1 MLAREPLH
9 VRRGGVDEMIDEAD
23 ALGEAQHAVGQ
34 AIADVARNLGRVAQF
49 DERLEQAH
57 DGRARQ
63 AGFLAPATAIVPCG
77 RRLSASRIAKL
88 RRTGSMAAMPRR
100 YSVIRILST
109 SGPASLARRVYAPPK
124 KKRRGNMFGRR
135 QFGMAAARRSL
146 AAPAIARAQKFPSG
160 RVTMVVPF
168 PAGAATDISAR
179 VYAERL
185 SALWGQPVVID
196 NKGGGNG
203 IPAAEVVARAK
214 PDGLTIFATSAM
226 TQVVNPA
233 IYDKLPYDPIADF
246 EPITRIGTSPF
257 VLLVDR
263 NSPIKTAAELTAKL
277 KAEPGKHNYGAGAL
291 PARVASELYKMA
303 AGVDAVYVGYKS
315 NPQAIPDVQS
325 GLLTFMMID
334 TVNAKIA
341 DRPRRAARA
350 CSSPTPSATP
360 PLPDVPTAAEAGL
373 ARRPADDLD
382 RLLRAQGHAAR
393 DRRTRSTRYPR
404 RRGHAGGPGA
414 AGGAGRHAEAHDAR
428 TNSPPSRASEKE
440 RWGKIIR
447 RANIKVE

>member
-1 MLAREPLH
+1 
-9 VRRGGVDEMIDEAD
+9 MI
-23 ALGEAQHAVGQ
+23 
-34 AIADVARNLGRVAQF
+34 
-49 DERLEQAH
+49 
-57 DGRARQ
+57 
-63 AGFLAPATAIVPCG
+63 
-77 RRLSASRIAKL
+77 
-88 RRTGSMAAMPRR
+88 
-100 YSVIRILST
+100 
-109 SGPASLARRVYAPPK
+109 
-124 KKRRGNMFGRR
+124 GRR
-135 QFGMAAARRSL
+135 QFGMGLSAAAF

-203 IPAAEVVARAK
+203 IPAAESVARAK
-214 PDGLTIFATSAM
+214 PDGLTLFATSAM

-246 EPITRIGTSPF
+246 APISRMGTSPF

-263 NSPIKTAAELTAKL
+263 NSPINTAAELTAKL
-277 KAEPGKHNYGAGAL
+277 KAEPGRHNYGAGAL

-341 DRPRRAARA
+341 MDRGALKGLFVTDSERYAAVPA
-350 CSSPTPSATP
+350 M
-360 PLPDVPTAAEAGL
+360 PTAAEAGL
-373 ARRPADDLD
+373 PEVLLTTWTGFYAPKGTPAEIVNRINADLYTVSAMPEVIERLAALGGTPKLMRPAEFGAFA
-382 RLLRAQGHAAR
+382 RA
-393 DRRTRSTRYPR
+393 
-404 RRGHAGGPGA
+404 
-414 AGGAGRHAEAHDAR
+414 
-428 TNSPPSRASEKE
+428 EKE
-440 RWGKIIR
+440 RWGQIIR

>member
-1 MLAREPLH
+1 
-9 VRRGGVDEMIDEAD
+9 MI
-23 ALGEAQHAVGQ
+23 
-34 AIADVARNLGRVAQF
+34 
-49 DERLEQAH
+49 
-57 DGRARQ
+57 
-63 AGFLAPATAIVPCG
+63 
-77 RRLSASRIAKL
+77 
-88 RRTGSMAAMPRR
+88 
-100 YSVIRILST
+100 
-109 SGPASLARRVYAPPK
+109 
-124 KKRRGNMFGRR
+124 GRR
-135 QFGMAAARRSL
+135 QFGMGLGAAAF
-146 AAPAIARAQKFPSG
+146 AAPAIALAQKYPSG

-203 IPAAEVVARAK
+203 IPAAESVARAK
-214 PDGLTIFATSAM
+214 PDGLTLFATSAM

-246 EPITRIGTSPF
+246 APISRMGTSPF

-263 NSPIKTAAELTAKL
+263 NSPINTAAELTAKL

-341 DRPRRAARA
+341 MDRGALKGLFVTDRERYAAV
-350 CSSPTPSATP
+350 
-360 PLPDVPTAAEAGL
+360 PDMPTAAEAGL
-373 ARRPADDLD
+373 PDVLLTTWTGFYAPKGTPAEIVDRINADLYTVAAMPEVIERLAALGGTPKLMRPAEF
-382 RLLRAQGHAAR
+382 AAF
-393 DRRTRSTRYPR
+393 
-404 RRGHAGGPGA
+404 
-414 AGGAGRHAEAHDAR
+414 
-428 TNSPPSRASEKE
+428 ASAEKE
-440 RWGKIIR
+440 RWGQIIR

>member
-1 MLAREPLH
+1 M
-9 VRRGGVDEMIDEAD
+9 
-23 ALGEAQHAVGQ
+23 
-34 AIADVARNLGRVAQF
+34 LGR
-49 DERLEQAH
+49 R
-57 DGRARQ
+57 
-63 AGFLAPATAIVPCG
+63 
-77 RRLSASRIAKL
+77 K
-88 RRTGSMAAMPRR
+88 
-100 YSVIRILST
+100 
-109 SGPASLARRVYAPPK
+109 
-124 KKRRGNMFGRR
+124 
-135 QFGMAAARRSL
+135 FGMGLGVAAF
-146 AAPAIARAQKFPSG
+146 AAPGIARAQKFPSG

-203 IPAAEVVARAK
+203 IPAAESVARAR
-214 PDGLTIFATSAM
+214 PDGLTLFATSAM

-246 EPITRIGTSPF
+246 APISRMGTSPF

-263 NSPIKTAAELTAKL
+263 NSPINSAAELTAKL

-341 DRPRRAARA
+341 MDRGALKGLFVTDRERYAAV
-350 CSSPTPSATP
+350 
-360 PLPDVPTAAEAGL
+360 PDMPTAAEAGL
-373 ARRPADDLD
+373 PEVLLTTWTGFYAPKGTPAEIVDRINADLYTVAAMPEVVERLAALGGTPKLMRPAEF
-382 RLLRAQGHAAR
+382 AAF
-393 DRRTRSTRYPR
+393 
-404 RRGHAGGPGA
+404 
-414 AGGAGRHAEAHDAR
+414 
-428 TNSPPSRASEKE
+428 ASAEKE
-440 RWGKIIR
+440 RWGQIIR
-447 RANIKVE
+447 RAYIKVE

>member
-1 MLAREPLH
+1 
-9 VRRGGVDEMIDEAD
+9 MI
-23 ALGEAQHAVGQ
+23 
-34 AIADVARNLGRVAQF
+34 
-49 DERLEQAH
+49 
-57 DGRARQ
+57 
-63 AGFLAPATAIVPCG
+63 
-77 RRLSASRIAKL
+77 
-88 RRTGSMAAMPRR
+88 
-100 YSVIRILST
+100 
-109 SGPASLARRVYAPPK
+109 
-124 KKRRGNMFGRR
+124 GRR
-135 QFGMAAARRSL
+135 QFGMGLGAAAF
-146 AAPAIARAQKFPSG
+146 AAPAIVQAQKFPSG

-203 IPAAEVVARAK
+203 IPAAESVARAK
-214 PDGLTIFATSAM
+214 PDGLTLFATSAM

-246 EPITRIGTSPF
+246 TPISRMGTSPF

-263 NSPIKTAAELTAKL
+263 NSPINSAAELTAKL

-334 TVNAKIA
+334 AVNAKIA
-341 DRPRRAARA
+341 MDRGALKGLFVTESERYAAVPA
-350 CSSPTPSATP
+350 M
-360 PLPDVPTAAEAGL
+360 PTAAEAGL
-373 ARRPADDLD
+373 PEVLLTTWTGFYAPKGTPVEIVNRINADLYTVSAMPEVVERLAALGGTPKLMRPAEF
-382 RLLRAQGHAAR
+382 AAF
-393 DRRTRSTRYPR
+393 
-404 RRGHAGGPGA
+404 
-414 AGGAGRHAEAHDAR
+414 
-428 TNSPPSRASEKE
+428 ASAEKE
-440 RWGKIIR
+440 RWGQIIR

>member
-1 MLAREPLH
+1 ML
-9 VRRGGVDEMIDEAD
+9 
-23 ALGEAQHAVGQ
+23 
-34 AIADVARNLGRVAQF
+34 
-49 DERLEQAH
+49 
-57 DGRARQ
+57 
-63 AGFLAPATAIVPCG
+63 
-77 RRLSASRIAKL
+77 
-88 RRTGSMAAMPRR
+88 
-100 YSVIRILST
+100 
-109 SGPASLARRVYAPPK
+109 
-124 KKRRGNMFGRR
+124 GRR
-135 QFGMAAARRSL
+135 QFGMGLSAAAV
-146 AAPAIARAQKFPSG
+146 AAPGIARAQKFPSG

-179 VYAERL
+179 IYAERL

-203 IPAAEVVARAK
+203 IPAAESVARAK
-214 PDGLTIFATSAM
+214 PDGLTLFATSAM

-246 EPITRIGTSPF
+246 APISRMGTSPF

-263 NSPIKTAAELTAKL
+263 NSPINTAAELTAKL

-341 DRPRRAARA
+341 MDRGALKGLFVTDSERYAAVPA
-350 CSSPTPSATP
+350 M
-360 PLPDVPTAAEAGL
+360 PTAAEAGL
-373 ARRPADDLD
+373 PEVLLTTWTGFYAPKGTPAEIVNRINADLYTVSAMPEVVERLAALGGTPKLMRPAEF
-382 RLLRAQGHAAR
+382 AAF
-393 DRRTRSTRYPR
+393 
-404 RRGHAGGPGA
+404 
-414 AGGAGRHAEAHDAR
+414 
-428 TNSPPSRASEKE
+428 ASAEKE
-440 RWGKIIR
+440 RWGQIIR

>member
-1 MLAREPLH
+1 MIG
-9 VRRGGVDEMIDEAD
+9 RRRFGMG
-23 ALGEAQHAVGQ
+23 LGAAAFAV
-34 AIADVARNLGRVAQF
+34 
-49 DERLEQAH
+49 
-57 DGRARQ
+57 
-63 AGFLAPATAIVPCG
+63 PAIV
-77 RRLSASRIAKL
+77 
-88 RRTGSMAAMPRR
+88 
-100 YSVIRILST
+100 
-109 SGPASLARRVYAPPK
+109 
-124 KKRRGNMFGRR
+124 
-135 QFGMAAARRSL
+135 Q
-146 AAPAIARAQKFPSG
+146 AQKYPAG

-203 IPAAEVVARAK
+203 IPAAESVARAK
-214 PDGLTIFATSAM
+214 PDGLTLFATSAM

-246 EPITRIGTSPF
+246 APISRMGTSPF

-263 NSPIKTAAELTAKL
+263 NSPINTAAELTAKL

-291 PARVASELYKMA
+291 PARVASELYKMS

-341 DRPRRAARA
+341 MDRGALKGLFVTDSERYAAVPA
-350 CSSPTPSATP
+350 M
-360 PLPDVPTAAEAGL
+360 PTAAEAGL
-373 ARRPADDLD
+373 PDVLLTTWTGFYAPKGTPAEIVNRINADLYTVSAMPEVVERLAALGGTPKLMRPAEF
-382 RLLRAQGHAAR
+382 AAF
-393 DRRTRSTRYPR
+393 
-404 RRGHAGGPGA
+404 
-414 AGGAGRHAEAHDAR
+414 
-428 TNSPPSRASEKE
+428 ASAEKE
-440 RWGKIIR
+440 RWGQIIR

>member
-1 MLAREPLH
+1 
-9 VRRGGVDEMIDEAD
+9 MI
-23 ALGEAQHAVGQ
+23 
-34 AIADVARNLGRVAQF
+34 
-49 DERLEQAH
+49 
-57 DGRARQ
+57 
-63 AGFLAPATAIVPCG
+63 
-77 RRLSASRIAKL
+77 
-88 RRTGSMAAMPRR
+88 
-100 YSVIRILST
+100 
-109 SGPASLARRVYAPPK
+109 
-124 KKRRGNMFGRR
+124 GRR
-135 QFGMAAARRSL
+135 QFGMGLGVAAF
-146 AAPAIARAQKFPSG
+146 AAPSIVRAQKFPSG

-203 IPAAEVVARAK
+203 IPAAESVARAK
-214 PDGLTIFATSAM
+214 PDGLTLFATSAM

-246 EPITRIGTSPF
+246 APISRMGTSPF

-263 NSPIKTAAELTAKL
+263 NSPINTAAELTAKL
-277 KAEPGKHNYGAGAL
+277 KAEPGKYNYGAGSL

-341 DRPRRAARA
+341 MDRGALKGLFVTDSERYAAV
-350 CSSPTPSATP
+350 PEM
-360 PLPDVPTAAEAGL
+360 PTAAQAGL
-373 ARRPADDLD
+373 PEVLLTTWTGFYAPKGTPPEIVNRINADLYTVSAMPEVVERLTALGGTPKLMPPAEF
-382 RLLRAQGHAAR
+382 AAFA
-393 DRRTRSTRYPR
+393 S
-404 RRGHAGGPGA
+404 
-414 AGGAGRHAEAHDAR
+414 AEKD
-428 TNSPPSRASEKE
+428 
-440 RWGKIIR
+440 RWGQIIR

>member
-1 MLAREPLH
+1 
-9 VRRGGVDEMIDEAD
+9 MI
-23 ALGEAQHAVGQ
+23 
-34 AIADVARNLGRVAQF
+34 
-49 DERLEQAH
+49 
-57 DGRARQ
+57 
-63 AGFLAPATAIVPCG
+63 
-77 RRLSASRIAKL
+77 
-88 RRTGSMAAMPRR
+88 
-100 YSVIRILST
+100 
-109 SGPASLARRVYAPPK
+109 
-124 KKRRGNMFGRR
+124 GRR
-135 QFGMAAARRSL
+135 QFGMGLGAAAF
-146 AAPAIARAQKFPSG
+146 AAPAIARAQKYPAG

-179 VYAERL
+179 IYAERL
-185 SALWGQPVVID
+185 AALWGQPVVID

-203 IPAAEVVARAK
+203 IPAAESVARAK
-214 PDGLTIFATSAM
+214 PDGLTLFATSAM

-246 EPITRIGTSPF
+246 APISRMGTSPF

-263 NSPIKTAAELTAKL
+263 NSPINTAAELTAKL

-341 DRPRRAARA
+341 MDRGALKGLFVTDRERYAAV
-350 CSSPTPSATP
+350 
-360 PLPDVPTAAEAGL
+360 PDMPTAAEAGL
-373 ARRPADDLD
+373 PDVLLTTWTGFYAPKGTPAEIVDRINADLYTVAAMPEVIERLAALGGTPKLMRPAEF
-382 RLLRAQGHAAR
+382 AAF
-393 DRRTRSTRYPR
+393 
-404 RRGHAGGPGA
+404 
-414 AGGAGRHAEAHDAR
+414 
-428 TNSPPSRASEKE
+428 ASAEKE
-440 RWGKIIR
+440 RWGQIIR

>member
-1 MLAREPLH
+1 
-9 VRRGGVDEMIDEAD
+9 MI
-23 ALGEAQHAVGQ
+23 
-34 AIADVARNLGRVAQF
+34 
-49 DERLEQAH
+49 
-57 DGRARQ
+57 
-63 AGFLAPATAIVPCG
+63 
-77 RRLSASRIAKL
+77 
-88 RRTGSMAAMPRR
+88 
-100 YSVIRILST
+100 
-109 SGPASLARRVYAPPK
+109 
-124 KKRRGNMFGRR
+124 GRR
-135 QFGMAAARRSL
+135 QFGMGLGVAAF
-146 AAPAIARAQKFPSG
+146 AAPSIVRAQKFPSG

-203 IPAAEVVARAK
+203 IPAAESVARAR
-214 PDGLTIFATSAM
+214 PDGLTLFATSAM

-246 EPITRIGTSPF
+246 APISRMGTSPF

-263 NSPIKTAAELTAKL
+263 NSPINTAAELTAKL
-277 KAEPGKHNYGAGAL
+277 KAEPGKYNYGAGSL

-341 DRPRRAARA
+341 MDRGALKGLFVTDSERYAAV
-350 CSSPTPSATP
+350 PEM
-360 PLPDVPTAAEAGL
+360 PTAAEAGL
-373 ARRPADDLD
+373 PEVLLTTWTGFYAPKGTPVEIVNRINADLYTVSAMPEVIERLAALGGTPKLMRPAEF
-382 RLLRAQGHAAR
+382 AAFA
-393 DRRTRSTRYPR
+393 S
-404 RRGHAGGPGA
+404 
-414 AGGAGRHAEAHDAR
+414 AEKD
-428 TNSPPSRASEKE
+428 
-440 RWGKIIR
+440 RWGQIIR

>member
-1 MLAREPLH
+1 M
-9 VRRGGVDEMIDEAD
+9 
-23 ALGEAQHAVGQ
+23 
-34 AIADVARNLGRVAQF
+34 LGR
-49 DERLEQAH
+49 R
-57 DGRARQ
+57 
-63 AGFLAPATAIVPCG
+63 
-77 RRLSASRIAKL
+77 K
-88 RRTGSMAAMPRR
+88 
-100 YSVIRILST
+100 
-109 SGPASLARRVYAPPK
+109 
-124 KKRRGNMFGRR
+124 
-135 QFGMAAARRSL
+135 FGMGLGVAAF
-146 AAPAIARAQKFPSG
+146 AAPGIARAQKFPSG

-203 IPAAEVVARAK
+203 IPAAESVARAK
-214 PDGLTIFATSAM
+214 PDGLTLFATSAM

-246 EPITRIGTSPF
+246 APISRMGTSPF

-263 NSPIKTAAELTAKL
+263 NSPINSAAELTAKL

-341 DRPRRAARA
+341 MDRGALKGLFVTDRERYAAV
-350 CSSPTPSATP
+350 
-360 PLPDVPTAAEAGL
+360 PDMPTAAEAGL
-373 ARRPADDLD
+373 PEVLLTTWTGFYAPKGTPMEIVNRINADLYTVAAMPEVVERLAALGGTPKLMRPAEF
-382 RLLRAQGHAAR
+382 AAF
-393 DRRTRSTRYPR
+393 
-404 RRGHAGGPGA
+404 
-414 AGGAGRHAEAHDAR
+414 
-428 TNSPPSRASEKE
+428 ASAEKE
-440 RWGKIIR
+440 RWGQIIR

>member
-1 MLAREPLH
+1 
-9 VRRGGVDEMIDEAD
+9 MI
-23 ALGEAQHAVGQ
+23 
-34 AIADVARNLGRVAQF
+34 
-49 DERLEQAH
+49 
-57 DGRARQ
+57 
-63 AGFLAPATAIVPCG
+63 
-77 RRLSASRIAKL
+77 
-88 RRTGSMAAMPRR
+88 
-100 YSVIRILST
+100 
-109 SGPASLARRVYAPPK
+109 
-124 KKRRGNMFGRR
+124 GRR
-135 QFGMAAARRSL
+135 QFGMGLGAAAF
-146 AAPAIARAQKFPSG
+146 AAPAIVQAQKYPAG

-179 VYAERL
+179 IYAERL

-203 IPAAEVVARAK
+203 IPAAESVARAR
-214 PDGLTIFATSAM
+214 PDGLTLFATSAM

-246 EPITRIGTSPF
+246 APISRMGTSPF
-257 VLLVDR
+257 VLLVYR
-263 NSPIKTAAELTAKL
+263 NSPINSAAELTAKL

-341 DRPRRAARA
+341 MDRGALKGLFVTDRERYAAV
-350 CSSPTPSATP
+350 
-360 PLPDVPTAAEAGL
+360 PDMPTAAEAGL
-373 ARRPADDLD
+373 PEVLLTTWTGFYAPKGTPMEIVNRINADLYTVAAMPEVVERLAALGGTPKLMRPAEF
-382 RLLRAQGHAAR
+382 AAF
-393 DRRTRSTRYPR
+393 
-404 RRGHAGGPGA
+404 
-414 AGGAGRHAEAHDAR
+414 
-428 TNSPPSRASEKE
+428 ASAEKE
-440 RWGKIIR
+440 RWGQIIR

>member
-1 MLAREPLH
+1 
-9 VRRGGVDEMIDEAD
+9 MI
-23 ALGEAQHAVGQ
+23 
-34 AIADVARNLGRVAQF
+34 
-49 DERLEQAH
+49 
-57 DGRARQ
+57 
-63 AGFLAPATAIVPCG
+63 
-77 RRLSASRIAKL
+77 
-88 RRTGSMAAMPRR
+88 
-100 YSVIRILST
+100 
-109 SGPASLARRVYAPPK
+109 
-124 KKRRGNMFGRR
+124 GRR
-135 QFGMAAARRSL
+135 QFGMGLGAATF
-146 AAPAIARAQKFPSG
+146 AAPAIVQAQKYPAG

-203 IPAAEVVARAK
+203 IPAAESVARAK
-214 PDGLTIFATSAM
+214 PDGLTLFATSAM

-246 EPITRIGTSPF
+246 APISRMGTSPF

-263 NSPIKTAAELTAKL
+263 NSPINSAAELTAKL

-341 DRPRRAARA
+341 MDRGALKGLFVTDSERYAAV
-350 CSSPTPSATP
+350 PTM
-360 PLPDVPTAAEAGL
+360 PTAAEAGL
-373 ARRPADDLD
+373 PEVLLTTWTGFYAPKGTPAEIVDRINADLYTVSAMPEVVERLAALGGTPKLMRPAEF
-382 RLLRAQGHAAR
+382 AAF
-393 DRRTRSTRYPR
+393 
-404 RRGHAGGPGA
+404 
-414 AGGAGRHAEAHDAR
+414 
-428 TNSPPSRASEKE
+428 ASAEKE
-440 RWGKIIR
+440 RWGQIIR